1 MRQTG
6 PVPVHYPN
14 ARSEKDTMPEKIND
28 TTDATDEVDAQEADQ
43 SGDVEQDDQKD
54 TPDTEG
60 DQQSEDSE
68 DVQDTPD
75 DDEDD
80 TDDEDD
86 DGDDGDDGDD
96 ADSDPSDAVEHLK
109 QQNRRKNREAK
120 KLRERATTAEHRL
133 AQYQAAEQT
142 GLPLNMASRLQGK
155 NLEELKK
162 DAEELARLVGKRGFV
177 PGAPPNDGDKHGDL
191 TGSRPEDETDLDKI
205 AERIYKS

>member
-6 PVPVHYPN
+6 LVPVHYPN
-14 ARSEKDTMPEKIND
+14 AWSEKDTMPEKIND
-28 TTDATDEVDAQEADQ
+28 TTDATDEVDAPEADHD
-43 SGDVEQDDQKD
+43 GDTDQNDQQD

-60 DQQSEDSE
+60 DQQSEDSD
-68 DVQDTPD
+68 DVQDTSD

-80 TDDEDD
+80 TEDEDD
-86 DGDDGDDGDD
+86 DDGD
-96 ADSDPSDAVEHLK
+96 ADSDDSPRSVEHLRK
-109 QQNRRKNREAK
+109 QNRRKNREAK
-120 KLRERATTAEHRL
+120 RFRERATVAEHRL

-162 DAEELARLVGKRGFV
+162 DAEELAGLVGKRGFV

-191 TGSRPEDETDLDKI
+191 TGSRPETETDLNKI
-205 AERIYKS
+205 GARIYER